1 MKLTN
6 PYSRLIE
13 TVATTS
19 HSHSVDVGANWRLIF
34 EAYDENEQLTTDEG
48 QAKLLSIVSGEDYH

>member
-1 MKLTN
+1 
-6 PYSRLIE
+6 
-13 TVATTS
+13 
-19 HSHSVDVGANWRLIF
+19 VDVGANWRLIF